1 MKLKKNNL
9 LAGVGSILFH
19 AFILIILFFTVMKAV
34 VPEED
39 GGVMVNFGT
48 LDEGAGTFE
57 PEGTPAAEEAPEVTP
72 EEVAPTPPPT
82 TPPAPPT
89 PPTPP
94 KPRQAEKLITQDR
107 EESVAI
113 AQQKKKEAERKRK
126 EEETRRQEALRKQ
139 QDEQRRQD
147 DIRRK
152 EAERKA
158 EATRKA
164 EAERRRQAEEQR
176 KKEQAIRDR
185 VAGAFGK
192 NNQSNQGSAKSNN
205 SGNQG
210 SPFGNTNRGANK
222 GVGSG
227 FSLSGRSI
235 GAGGLPHPAYTVQEE
250 GVIVVNIV
258 VDPAGNVIAA
268 DIGKGTNIDNGSMRR
283 SAIEAARR
291 AKFNSIESSNNQSG
305 TITYRYSL
313 K

>member
-9 LAGVGSILFH
+9 LAGVGSIIFH
-19 AFILIILFFTVMKAV
+19 AFILLILFFTVMKAV

-57 PEGTPAAEEAPEVTP
+57 PEGTPAAEEAPEMTP
-72 EEVAPTPPPT
+72 EPAVPTPPPA

-94 KPRQAEKLITQDR
+94 KPRQAEKLITQDH

-126 EEETRRQEALRKQ
+126 EEEARRQEALRKQ

-147 DIRRK
+147 DILRK
-152 EAERKA
+152 

-164 EAERRRQAEEQR
+164 EAERRQAEEQR

-192 NNQSNQGSAKSNN
+192 SSTSNQGSAKSNN

-210 SPFGNTNRGANK
+210 SPFGNTNHGVNK
-222 GVGSG
+222 GVGLG